1 MKKFYKS
8 YLILSL
14 LFVASFT
21 YGQRIVT
28 GTVTDSKTGDGLIGV
43 NIVVPGTSNGA
54 VTDIDG
60 NFSINLA
67 EGETQL
73 EVSYIGYETQTVDAT
88 SAVVNV
94 LLSQGSILDE
104 VVVIGYGTA
113 KRRDVAGAVA
123 SLGAK
128 DFNAGLIASPEQ
140 LIQGKF
146 AGVQIGSN
154 SGEPGGG
161 MNVRIRGTSSIR
173 NGNGPLYVVDGI
185 PLDGGQISAAGKN
198 GLFGTSS
205 ARNPLNFLAPSNIQS
220 VDILK
225 DPSTTAIYGS
235 RGANGVILIT
245 TKKGQFNQGVNYTF
259 DIGLSGISKKYDIL
273 TGEEYRAAEGANIL
287 TKDTIGSVASNVDW
301 QDEIFQT
308 GLATNH
314 TLSFGGGDAESDYR
328 ISLSLSDQNGIVKE
342 SGFQRIAANIS
353 GSKKFLDGRLKI
365 GAGIDVASLKDQYAL
380 ITDNAGFEG
389 DLLAAALKSNP
400 TANIYIPD
408 SLDEAGNKVPQQLS
422 LSEPNPVAILQYTE
436 DVGSTLRMLARVT
449 ADLTITDGLV
459 WRNIMGLDRSQSKRN
474 AAFSSNLA
482 FQGIENKGRLYISDL
497 ERNNSLWT
505 SYLDFNKEF
514 NSFDLG
520 LLAGYEYQKFDR
532 YDSFFLISDFTTGN
546 LNTMINNFSNG
557 NLAVP
562 INSSNPIDELQS
574 FFAKATLGLNDR
586 LYINA
591 SFRADGSTRFGEN
604 NRYGFF
610 PAISAKYIA
619 IEDGGV
625 FDNLSIRAGYGATG
639 NQEILS
645 NLHTQRDRYNDTDL
659 GDGADATPQG
669 NGQQSVAFENADLR
683 WESTVQIGG
692 GIDFS
697 LLDYKL
703 TGSLD
708 LYRKNT
714 NDLLLKVEAAQ
725 PSPRPFNWVNVDG
738 DVINQGVELQL
749 DYLAVDNGKFSWDV
763 GAVFGY
769 NSNEVKNLASSIN
782 TGEINGQG
790 LTGAF
795 AQRIDNGQPLY
806 AFFLREFDGYDENGV
821 TKYKDGDVQRFT
833 GASPLPKVNAGL
845 TNSIRFN
852 NLDFNFFLNGL
863 FGHYIYS
870 NDENAYFTKGSFNNG
885 RNVTK
890 DVIDS
895 DEGPLNAPDV
905 STRFLYKGDF
915 VRLQSASLGYSIPV
929 SSNYVSDIRLFV
941 NGQNLFTIT
950 GYPFQDPE
958 VNVNKAI
965 DDIPSFGID
974 YTAYPRARTILFG
987 ASINFK

>member
-1 MKKFYKS
+1 MIRNFYKFS
-8 YLILSL
+8 TIIILLVTTL
-14 LFVASFT
+14 LS
-21 YGQRIVT
+21 YGQGTIT
-28 GTVTDSKTGDGLIGV
+28 GVVTDSKTGDGLIGV
-43 NIVVPGTSNGA
+43 NIIVPGTTYGTT
-54 VTDIDG
+54 TDIDG
-60 NFSINLA
+60 KYSIKLSEEQN
-67 EGETQL
+67 QL
-73 EVSYIGYETQTVDAT
+73 ECSYIGYKTQTVNLADYP
-88 SAVVNV
+88 SNQINII
-94 LLSQGSILDE
+94 LEEGSILDE

-205 ARNPLNFLAPSNIQS
+205 ARNPLNFLAPNNIQS

-235 RGANGVILIT
+235 RGANGVVLIT

-259 DIGLSGISKKYDIL
+259 DIGLSGISKKYNIL

-287 TKDTIGSVASNVDW
+287 TPNSNVDW

-342 SGFQRIAANIS
+342 SGFQRIAANIT

-365 GAGIDVASLKDQYAL
+365 GAGVDVASLKDEYAL

-408 SLDEAGNKVPQQLS
+408 SLDEAGNKIPQQLS

-436 DVGSTLRMLARVT
+436 DLGSTLRVLARVT

-474 AAFSSNLA
+474 AAFSSDLL

-532 YDSFFLISDFTTGN
+532 YDSFFLISNFTTGN
-546 LNTMINNFSNG
+546 LNTMVNNFSNG

-574 FFAKATLGLNDR
+574 FFTRVKIGLKDR

-591 SFRADGSTRFGEN
+591 SFRADGSSKFGKN
-604 NRYGFF
+604 NRYGLF
-610 PAISAKYIA
+610 PSISAKYIA
-619 IEDGGV
+619 IEDAGI
-625 FDNLSIRAGYGATG
+625 FDNLSIRAGYGSTG

-645 NLHTQRDRYNDTDL
+645 NLHTQRDRYNDTEL
-659 GDGADATPQG
+659 ADGINATPEG
-669 NGQQSVAFENADLR
+669 NGQQSVSFENADLR

-697 LLDYKL
+697 LLGYKL

-806 AFFLREFDGYDENGV
+806 AFFLREFDGYDESGV

-845 TNSIRFN
+845 TNSIRFS

-885 RNVTK
+885 RNVTT

-974 YTAYPRARTILFG
+974 YTAYPRARSILFG